1 MNLKTVIG
9 LVLVALVIVFTIQ
22 NLEIVTARFLLWD
35 LSLPRAVM
43 IFVVFLIGALAGFL
57 LPRGRRR

>member
-22 NLEIVTARFLLWD
+22 NLEIVTVRFLLWD

>member
-1 MNLKTVIG
+1 MNLKTIIG
-9 LVLVALVIVFTIQ
+9 LVLVALVILFTIQ
-22 NLEIVTARFLLWD
+22 NLEIVTVRFLLWD

>member
-9 LVLVALVIVFTIQ
+9 LVLVALVLVFTIQ
-22 NLEIVTARFLLWD
+22 NREIVTVEFLLWD

-57 LPRGRRR
+57 LPRSRRR